1 MQYVFIL
8 GNTPQLS
15 VAEITSL
22 LRRRQIS
29 YKTLNLSEEVLF
41 LETAQPLEAENFLQ
55 QLGGTIKI
63 AQVVYQLPSEKLN
76 PDIIAELFLP
86 QKNTKW
92 HFGFSLYSLAGN
104 LKLPKNFGL
113 EVKKKYKAQK
123 ISARLVTS
131 SEKTLSSVVVAKNR
145 LLKNGAEICLIA
157 DRNEIFVAKTLAV
170 QSFGQ
175 YNKFDV
181 GRPQRDVVS
190 GMLPPKIAKVMINL
204 AGQNKTAVLLD
215 PFCGSGTILSQA
227 ALLGYKNIIGS
238 DVSAK
243 AIADS
248 RDNFTFIK
256 QHSPHIAQPQL
267 YQLDATKLSEQIKP
281 SSIDAII
288 TEPYLG
294 PPLRYQPRADQAKKI
309 VDELSVLYRAAL
321 SQFAKVLKNGGIVVM
336 IFPIIAEQK
345 TSKILAGHKDFRIID
360 QPIIYRRT
368 GQKVSREIISLIKK

>member
-1 MQYVFIL
+1 MQYIFIL

-41 LETAQPLEAENFLQ
+41 LETTQPLEAENFLQ

-63 AQVVYQLPSEKLN
+63 AQVVYQLSADKLK
-76 PDIIAELFLP
+76 PEIIAELFLP
-86 QKNTKW
+86 QKDTKW
-92 HFGFSLYSLAGN
+92 HFGFSLYSLAGS

-113 EVKKKYKAQK
+113 EVKKKYKTQK

-157 DRNEIFVAKTLAV
+157 DRGEIFIAKTLAV

-175 YNKFDV
+175 YNKFDI

-190 GMLPPKIAKVMINL
+190 GLLPPKIAKIMINL

-256 QHSPHIAQPQL
+256 QHSPHIAQPQF
-267 YQLDATKLSEQIKP
+267 YQLDATKLSEKIK
-281 SSIDAII
+281 SASVDAII

-294 PPLRYQPRADQAKKI
+294 PPLRYQPRVDQAKKI
-309 VDELSVLYRAAL
+309 VDELSDLYRRAL
-321 SQFAKVLKNGGIVVM
+321 QQFTKVLKSGGIVVM
-336 IFPIIAEQK
+336 IFPIIGEQR
-345 TSKILAGHKDFRIID
+345 TSKILAGQKDFRIVD
-360 QPIIYRRT
+360 QPIVYRRL
-368 GQKVSREIISLIKK
+368 GQKVAREIVTLIKK